1 MKLQFFGAARQVTG
15 SKHLVT
21 TDGGIRVLLDCGL
34 FQGIHTDELNQHFG
48 FSPASVD
55 VLVLSHAHIDHSGLI
70 PRLVAQGFRGP
81 IYCTPATR
89 DLCEL
94 LLGDSARIQE
104 TDLERVNRRR
114 RKRGQEPLES
124 LYSME
129 DVEAALRL
137 FKTVPYH
144 HETRIAPD
152 VRLLFTD
159 TGHILGSAAVSLT
172 VSENGGEKRLFF
184 SGDIGRPHDKILRMP
199 EAFPQA
205 DFIVCESTYGDKRHP
220 PEDDVKAGL
229 LKLVRETCVE
239 RSGKI
244 IIPAF
249 SVDRTQELVYALDQ
263 LSSEGR
269 LPTIPVYVD
278 SPLSV
283 NATRVMGRHTDDFNP
298 DIRAYIARDGNA
310 FDFPNLHYISSVEE
324 SKALNGQPW
333 PAVIISASGMAEA
346 GRIKHHIRNNI
357 ENPRNTI
364 LLVGYASPNSLGGAL
379 KRGDREVTIF
389 GERYPVRARVAVM
402 DSFSAHAD
410 YAEIMEFL
418 ACQDKAQVRRLFLVH
433 GEYDEQQAFR
443 QRLLDAGWPRVEIPE
458 QGQGF
463 AL

>member
-1 MKLQFFGAARQVTG
+1 LKLHFFGAARQVTG

-21 TDGGIRVLLDCGL
+21 TDGGTRVLLDCGL
-34 FQGIHTDELNQHFG
+34 FQGIHTDELNQRFG
-48 FSPASVD
+48 FSPAQVD

-81 IYCTPATR
+81 IYCTPATQ

-114 RKRGQEPLES
+114 RKRGQPPLES
-124 LYSME
+124 LYSPE

-137 FKTVPYH
+137 FKPIPYH
-144 HETRIAPD
+144 QETRLAPD
-152 VRLLFTD
+152 VRVLFTD

-172 VSENGGEKRLFF
+172 IAEGGTEKRLFF

-205 DFIVCESTYGDKRHP
+205 DFILCESTYGDKRHP

-263 LSSEGR
+263 LSSAGL
-269 LPTIPVYVD
+269 LPPIPVYVD

-283 NATRVMGRHTDDFNP
+283 NATRVMGRHTEDFNP

-310 FDFPNLHYISSVEE
+310 FDFPNLHYISDVED

-357 ENPRNTI
+357 DDSRNTI

-410 YAEIMEFL
+410 YAEIMDFL
-418 ACQDKAQVRRLFLVH
+418 DCQDKARVKRLFLVH

-443 QRLLDAGWPRVEIPE
+443 QRLLDAGWPHVEIPE

-463 AL
+463 VL

>member
-1 MKLQFFGAARQVTG
+1 MHLHFHGAARQVTG

-21 TDGGIRVLLDCGL
+21 TDGGTRVLLDCGL

-48 FSPASVD
+48 FSPAQVD

-81 IYCTPATR
+81 IYCTPATQ

-114 RKRGQEPLES
+114 RKRGQEELES
-124 LYSME
+124 LYSPE

-137 FKTVPYH
+137 FKPIPYH
-144 HETRIAPD
+144 RETRIAPD
-152 VRLLFTD
+152 VRVLFTD

-172 VSENGGEKRLFF
+172 ISENAAEKRLFF

-205 DFIVCESTYGDKRHP
+205 DFILCESTYGDKRHP

-263 LSSEGR
+263 LSSAGL
-269 LPTIPVYVD
+269 LPPIPVYVD

-283 NATRVMGRHTDDFNP
+283 NATRVMGRHTEDFNP

-310 FDFPNLHYISSVEE
+310 FDFPNLHYISAVED

-333 PAVIISASGMAEA
+333 PAIIISASGMAEA

-357 ENPRNTI
+357 DDSRNTI
-364 LLVGYASPNSLGGAL
+364 LLVGYASPNSLAGAL

-389 GERYPVRARVAVM
+389 GDRYPVRARVAVM

-410 YAEIMEFL
+410 YAEMMEFL
-418 ACQDKAQVRRLFLVH
+418 DCQDKSRVKTLFLVH

-443 QRLLDAGWPRVEIPE
+443 QRLLAAGWPRVEIPE

-463 AL
+463 EL

>member
-1 MKLQFFGAARQVTG
+1 MHLHFHGAARQVTG

-21 TDGGIRVLLDCGL
+21 TDGGTRVLLDCGL

-81 IYCTPATR
+81 IYCTPATQ

-104 TDLERVNRRR
+104 ADLERVNRRR

-124 LYSME
+124 LYSPE

-137 FKTVPYH
+137 FKPIPYH

-152 VRLLFTD
+152 VRVLFTD

-172 VSENGGEKRLFF
+172 ISEGGAEKRLFF

-205 DFIVCESTYGDKRHP
+205 DFILCESTYGDQRHP

-244 IIPAF
+244 VIPAF

-263 LSSEGR
+263 LSSAGL
-269 LPTIPVYVD
+269 LPPIPVYVD

-283 NATRVMGRHTDDFNP
+283 NATRVMGRHTDEFNP
-298 DIRAYIARDGNA
+298 DIRAYIAHDGNA
-310 FDFPNLHYISSVEE
+310 FDFPNLHYISDVED

-333 PAVIISASGMAEA
+333 PAIIISASGMAEA

-357 ENPRNTI
+357 DDSRNTI

-389 GERYPVRARVAVM
+389 GDRYPVRARVAVM

-410 YAEIMEFL
+410 YAEMMDYL
-418 ACQDKAQVRRLFLVH
+418 ACQDKSKVKTLFLVH

-443 QRLLDAGWPRVEIPE
+443 QRLLADGWPRVEIPE

-463 AL
+463 KL